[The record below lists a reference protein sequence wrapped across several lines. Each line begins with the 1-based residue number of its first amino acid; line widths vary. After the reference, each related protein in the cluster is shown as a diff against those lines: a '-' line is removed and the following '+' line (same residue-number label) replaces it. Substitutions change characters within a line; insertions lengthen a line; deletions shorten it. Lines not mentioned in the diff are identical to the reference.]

1 MKDMEFIQ
9 KVKIYHS
16 DTDCY
21 NVVWHGAYAKWLE
34 SGRIEFSEK
43 IGIKFRELEKMN
55 IKLPVVELNIRYKHP
70 SVLFDE
76 LEIKT
81 TLKDLKKTSAIFGH
95 EIKNL
100 NTGMVILSAA
110 STIVTTDTNGK
121 LFRLMPQYLYEK
133 YRHSMSAKSDT

>member
-1 MKDMEFIQ
+1 MEYTQ

-34 SGRIEFSEK
+34 AGRIEFSEK
-43 IGIKFRELEKMN
+43 IGIKFEELENMN
-55 IKLPVVELNIRYKHP
+55 IHMPVVELNIRYKRP
-70 SVLFDE
+70 AKLFDE

-81 TLKDLKKTSAIFGH
+81 TLQELKKTSATFGH
-95 EIKNL
+95 VIKNI
-100 NTGMVILSAA
+100 NSGMVILTAT

-121 LFRLMPQYLYEK
+121 LFRTMPEYLYEK
-133 YRHSMSAKSDT
+133 YENILF

>member
-1 MKDMEFIQ
+1 MEYTQ

-34 SGRIEFSEK
+34 AGRIEFSEK
-43 IGIKFRELEKMN
+43 IGIKFQELENMN
-55 IKLPVVELNIRYKHP
+55 IHMPVVELNIRYKRP
-70 SVLFDE
+70 AKLFDE

-81 TLKDLKKTSAIFGH
+81 TLQELKKTSATFEH
-95 EIKNL
+95 VIKNI
-100 NTGMVILSAA
+100 NSGMVILTAT

-121 LFRLMPQYLYEK
+121 LFRTMPEYLYEK
-133 YRHSMSAKSDT
+133 YENILF